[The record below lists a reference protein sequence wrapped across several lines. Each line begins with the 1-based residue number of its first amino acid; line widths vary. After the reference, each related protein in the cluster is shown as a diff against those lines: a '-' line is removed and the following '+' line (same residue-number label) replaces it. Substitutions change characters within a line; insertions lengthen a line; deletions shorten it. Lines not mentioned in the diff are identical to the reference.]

1 MHFTNLETNISQYFP
16 HLWDFIE
23 ADAPEPGERPQW
35 RTETSFRLH
44 PRALVSRLLNPEQ
57 LIGVRF
63 NKETRYGLL
72 DIDPGSPYH
81 PNQDPDAIQKIRQSL
96 EDIGINDTILIQ
108 SSFREGIHLYIF
120 LPEAVSTWGLAC
132 ALRKQLQQEFIIRDG
147 VLEIFP
153 NTKAYSHKGKSLY
166 KAHRL
171 PLQVGSYLL
180 DKDLQ
185 PYADSWKI
193 FFELAGR
200 CEEWQDMRLLKKAIT
215 KARKGFKTRT
225 SKKMETWR
233 KEILAIIEKGWT
245 AFGQTN
251 MILGYI
257 SEYGVVFEGIEE
269 EEKLADYI
277 TQKALSLP
285 RIDEFCQHL
294 QEIVRRAKEWAKCT
308 LKSRFWRKAI
318 SHPEDRQGTYKEL
331 EEAVLNATNQ
341 SRKQEA
347 QAKIQQA
354 VTYLKESNNL
364 PLSVNQRQQAIITTA
379 KELTGKGLSK
389 STLYKAENLSLW
401 HPDHQKKEEQIKAE
415 EQQEISSPIAT
426 STDPKPAEKETNEV
440 AVTTENQLVHTLTP
454 NEGFLSHPIS
464 QPDDPVD
471 FTPEIFTSL
480 SENTLSHTS
489 DDFSVGQSNKKH
501 IDTERDEV
509 YTTSTG
515 WKLIDGEWIAPEYY
529 GKLEEEQRE
538 RDARKKNR
546 GLQKLTDSDAETVSQ
561 EETAQHISDWDEET
575 LSKFRLLRIRLELK
589 NEVREKVDRRLR
601 LSGERLTW
609 QEKQPHYKE
618 TEMLLYLDSG
628 IPELVKEAEVYFSL
642 S

>member
-1 MHFTNLETNISQYFP
+1 MHFTDLETNINQYFP

-23 ADAPEPGERPQW
+23 AEAPEPGERPQW
-35 RTETSFRLH
+35 RTETGFRLN

-63 NKETRYGLL
+63 NKETRYALL

-81 PNQDPDAIQKIRQSL
+81 PNQDPDAIQKIRHSL
-96 EDIGINDTILIQ
+96 EDIGINDTVLIQ

-132 ALRKQLQQEFIIRDG
+132 ALRKKLQQEFIIRDG

-153 NTKAYSHKGKSLY
+153 NTKAYSTKGKSLY
-166 KAHRL
+166 KGHRL

-185 PYADSWKI
+185 PYSDSWET
-193 FFELAGR
+193 FFNVAER
-200 CEEWQDMRLLKKAIT
+200 CGEWQDMKLLKKAIT

-294 QEIVRRAKEWAKCT
+294 HEIVRRAKEWAKCT
-308 LKSRFWRKAI
+308 LKTRFWRKAI

-331 EEAVLNATNQ
+331 EEAVLNTTNQ

-354 VTYLKESNNL
+354 VTHLEENNNL
-364 PLSVNQRQQAIITTA
+364 PSSVNQRQQAIITIA
-379 KELTGKGLSK
+379 KELTGTGLSK
-389 STLYKAENLSLW
+389 STLYKIENLSLW
-401 HPDHQKKEEQIKAE
+401 HPNYQKKEEQTE
-415 EQQEISSPIAT
+415 PETCPNQST
-426 STDPKPAEKETNEV
+426 STDPQPPEKEKNEV
-440 AVTTENQLVHTLTP
+440 AVTTENQLVHTLGS
-454 NEGFLSHPIS
+454 NEGFLMQPIS
-464 QPDDPVD
+464 QPDYPVS
-471 FTPEIFTSL
+471 FTLEISTSL
-480 SENTLSHTS
+480 SENTFSHTS
-489 DDFSVGQSNKKH
+489 ADFSVEQSNKKH
-501 IDTERDEV
+501 IDTEEDEV

-515 WKLIDGEWIAPEYY
+515 WKLIDGEWVAPKYY
-529 GKLEEEQRE
+529 AKLEEEQRR
-538 RDARKKNR
+538 RDAKKKNL
-546 GLQKLTDSDAETVSQ
+546 GWPKPKVSDLETILQ
-561 EETAQHISDWDEET
+561 EEAAQHISDLDEET

-589 NEVREKVDRRLR
+589 NEAREKVDRRLR
-601 LSGERLTW
+601 LSGKHLTW

-618 TEMLLYLDSG
+618 TEMLSYLNSG
-628 IPELVKEAEVYFSL
+628 IPELVKEAEEYFS